1 MLLNRTA
8 MMALCGLA
16 VGLAVPAAADPVVRT
31 DKGLIRGKDAPG
43 VDAFL
48 GIPFAQPPLGD
59 LRWRDPQPVKSWHGV
74 RAAMEFS
81 ASCMQ
86 EAPPAAS
93 PAPYTAEFVTSSPIS
108 EDCLYLNI
116 WTPKPA
122 RRARPVLV
130 FVHGGAFQAG
140 STSVPIYDGANL
152 ARAGAVIVT
161 INYRLG
167 VFGYLAHPQLTKESP
182 LGSSGNYGLLDVIAA
197 LRWVR
202 TNIARF
208 GGDPANVTISGQ
220 SAGAIA
226 VNDLLASPLAK
237 GLFQQAIAES
247 GPTLGLKMSPL
258 AKVELGGEAFLKRA
272 KATSI
277 AQLRAM
283 PAAQV
288 STIFRGPA
296 NPLPPFFPLPVMDGK
311 IVISDPEISTN
322 RIVSKVPLIVGF
334 NRDEAPAAP
343 TTAAKFAVSVRAAYG
358 ALADRFLAAYPHAT
372 DAEATRSAEQL
383 SREARIAGLLDWA
396 KRRTSASGQRVF
408 VYLFDHPY
416 PGVDAKRLGAF
427 HTAEVPFIFGNLD
440 RAAGPV
446 TAQDRRVADQM
457 QKRWLAFMTRGDP
470 SLSDSPWA
478 PVLKSPERVM
488 YLGDNSGVRAVLPAD
503 RLALFRAYFAQ
514 KAQ

>member
-1 MLLNRTA
+1 MTLNQTA
-8 MMALCGLA
+8 MVALCGLGI
-16 VGLAVPAAADPVVRT
+16 VLALPAAADPVVQT
-31 DKGLIRGKDAPG
+31 DKGPIRGRQAVGLD
-43 VDAFL
+43 VFL
-48 GIPFAQPPLGD
+48 GVPFARPPLGD
-59 LRWRDPQPVKSWHGV
+59 LRWRDPQPVKPWHGM
-74 RAAMEFS
+74 REATQFS

-93 PAPYTAEFVTSSPIS
+93 PPPYTAEFVTPSDIS
-108 EDCLYLNI
+108 EDCLYLNV
-116 WTPKPA
+116 WAPKPA
-122 RRARPVLV
+122 RRPRPVLV

-152 ARAGAVIVT
+152 ARAGAVVVT

-167 VFGYLAHPQLTKESP
+167 VFGYLAHPALTKESP
-182 LGSSGNYGLLDVIAA
+182 LGSSGNYGLLDMIAA
-197 LRWVR
+197 LRWVQA
-202 TNIARF
+202 NIARF

-220 SAGAIA
+220 SAGGIA
-226 VNDLLASPLAK
+226 VNDLLAAPLAK
-237 GLFQQAIAES
+237 GLFQHAIAES

-258 AKVELGGEAFLKRA
+258 ARVEIGGEAFFKRA
-272 KATSI
+272 NATSL

-283 PAAQV
+283 PAAQIF
-288 STIFRGPA
+288 TIFRGPA

-311 IVISDPEISTN
+311 IVISDPEIPTN
-322 RIVSKVPLIVGF
+322 PIVSRVPLIVGF

-396 KRRTSASGQRVF
+396 KRRMLASRQRVY

-427 HTAEVPFIFGNLD
+427 HTAEVPFIFGNLG

-470 SLSDSPWA
+470 SLSDSSWA

-488 YLGDNSGVRAVLPAD
+488 YLGDNPGARAALPAD

-514 KAQ
+514 KTP